1 MGIFKYL
8 VKKWTVPK
16 APQYFIASRSLWL
29 NTDSATGDASDTVFP
44 VLKALGD
51 LVLRGAE
58 GLNKIA
64 LLAVN
69 KDGLISVLHS
79 LFLVGESTYK
89 DGPGELFSI
98 RGEIPAN
105 GLPAIV

>member
-1 MGIFKYL
+1 M
-8 VKKWTVPK
+8 
-16 APQYFIASRSLWL
+16 

-69 KDGLISVLHS
+69 KDGLIYVLHS